1 MENANMIIINLV
13 NNLRVCTRILWY
25 RNFVYAKWPNITNF
39 PEVNI
44 TGLICGFIYVSLNW
58 RNNNIIYSNNC
69 TYILFFNP
77 FTYYKL
83 IS

>member
-39 PEVNI
+39 
-44 TGLICGFIYVSLNW
+44 L
-58 RNNNIIYSNNC
+58 
-69 TYILFFNP
+69 
-77 FTYYKL
+77 KL
-83 IS
+83 ILQVLFVGLFMFP